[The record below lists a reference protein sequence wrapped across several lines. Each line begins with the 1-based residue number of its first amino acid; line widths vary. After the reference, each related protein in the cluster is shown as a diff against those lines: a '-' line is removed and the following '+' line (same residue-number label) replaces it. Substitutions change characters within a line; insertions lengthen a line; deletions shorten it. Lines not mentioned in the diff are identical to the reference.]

1 MPGFRPVDPK
11 QSFPELERRVLARWR
26 ERDVFARSLANRE
39 DAEVWSFYEGPPTA
53 NGKPGSHH
61 VLSRVFKDVYPRYRT
76 MRGYRVPR
84 KAGWDCHGLPVELEV
99 EKRLGISSKGEIE
112 EYGIAEFN
120 QRCRESVFEYVEE
133 WNRLTERIGFW
144 IDLDDPYVT
153 LDNEYIESV
162 WWSLRKLW
170 DDERLYE
177 GHKVVPYCPRCGTAL
192 SSHEVALGYEDVSD
206 PSIHVRLEYVP
217 SAAGDRPGGA
227 GREAPG
233 EGSSR
238 TADSDRGAAD
248 DGSAGAEE
256 IGPLQPGDRLLVWT
270 TTPWTLPGNVAVA
283 VGPEIEYVRVRVG
296 DEVLVLAAELVD
308 RVLGRAG
315 HGSGNDAGSTP
326 DPSGA
331 GAGHEVLDRFPG
343 SDLVG
348 RGYRGP
354 VFALEDGGPADAFR
368 VLAGDFVTT
377 EDGTGLVHIA
387 PAFGED
393 DYRVAAENE
402 IFDPT
407 NAHTLYNPV
416 RPDGTFDRRV
426 IGFEGDPVKD
436 PDVTTRLI
444 ANLRERG
451 LLFREQVYEH
461 AYPHCWRCA
470 TPLIYYAKSSWYVA
484 TSQARDD
491 LLANNE
497 QIGWRPEHI
506 KHGRFGK
513 WLESNVDWA
522 LSRDRYWGT
531 PLPIWEC
538 AAEGCDGRFCA
549 GSVAE
554 LAARARGEVP
564 DDLHRPHID
573 AVVLD
578 CEDCGGEMRRVESV
592 IDTWYDSGAMPF
604 AQFHYPFENE
614 QLFAERFP
622 ADFICEAIDQT
633 RGWFYTLLAES
644 TLLFGESSYRNCVCL
659 GLILDP
665 EGQKMSKS
673 KGNVVEPWEVIEAH
687 GADAF
692 RWYYLTAQQPWSGY
706 RFSVDT
712 VGESVRQ
719 FLLTL
724 WNTYSFWVLYANAE
738 GLTPAD
744 FPVRIAHKDLPA
756 APGRGSEGGS
766 ISDPSAL
773 TGAEEAAVYGDLDRW
788 VLSRLQATVA
798 TVREQMDE
806 FDCTAA
812 GRAIAEFV
820 EQLSNWYVRLSR
832 RRFWDGDRAAFA
844 TLRHCLLETAAM
856 LAPFTPFL
864 ADEIHLNLT
873 IGADPGADGTKT
885 HAIGGESAHRPPEE
899 LSVHLRDFP
908 EPDPALADPELEAA
922 MEAVRLTV
930 ELGRAARA
938 QARVKMRQP
947 LRRAVIVASDAERE
961 AISARAGLVEAE
973 LNVKQ
978 LDFVAEE
985 SELVS
990 YAVKPNYRSLGP
1002 RFGKRM
1008 PQVAAA
1014 VAALDPVHVAAVMA
1028 EGGQVGIAI
1037 DGDEH
1042 ALGADEVTLSLQP
1055 LEGYEVEAEAGH
1067 AVALQLELD
1076 DELRREGLAR
1086 EIVHAVQNA
1095 RKEAGLE
1102 ITDRIELSLGGDEE
1116 LLAAARAHEDY
1127 IVGEVLATAIAYD
1140 AADGTTAKLDGRELS
1155 ISLKRS

>member
-1 MPGFRPVDPK
+1 MPGFSPVDPK
-11 QSFPELERRVLARWR
+11 QSFPELEERVLARWR
-26 ERDVFARSLANRE
+26 ERDVFHRSLANRE
-39 DAEVWSFYEGPPTA
+39 GAEVWSFYEGPPTA
-53 NGKPGSHH
+53 NGPPGSHH

-99 EKRLGISSKGEIE
+99 EKELGISSKQEIE
-112 EYGIAEFN
+112 EYGIDAFN

-153 LDNEYIESV
+153 LENEYIESV
-162 WWSLRKLW
+162 WWSLRRLW
-170 DDERLYE
+170 EEGRLYE

-192 SSHEVALGYEDVSD
+192 SSHEVALGYRDIED
-206 PSIHVRLEYVP
+206 PSIYVRFPLLAED
-217 SAAGDRPGGA
+217 GGGA
-227 GREAPG
+227 GE
-233 EGSSR
+233 S
-238 TADSDRGAAD
+238 
-248 DGSAGAEE
+248 
-256 IGPLQPGDRLLVWT
+256 LLVWT

-283 VGPEIEYVRVRVG
+283 VAPGVAYVRVRVEG
-296 DEVLVLAAELVD
+296 ETLILAEPLVE
-308 RVLGRAG
+308 RVLGE
-315 HGSGNDAGSTP
+315 
-326 DPSGA
+326 GA
-331 GAGHEVLDRFPG
+331 EIVDRMPG
-343 SDLVG
+343 SELVG
-348 RGYRGP
+348 RQYKGP
-354 VFALEDGGPADAFR
+354 VFALADREPGGFP
-368 VLAGDFVTT
+368 VLAGEFVTT

-393 DYRVAAENE
+393 DYAVAAENG

-407 NAHTLYNPV
+407 SHGTLCNPV
-416 RPDGTFDRRV
+416 HPDGTFSNQV
-426 IGFEGDPVKD
+426 SGFEGRFVKD
-436 PDVTTRLI
+436 PEVTRALI
-444 ANLRERG
+444 DDLRERG

-470 TPLIYYAKSSWYVA
+470 TPLLYYAKSSWYVA
-484 TSQARDD
+484 TSAAREQ

-497 QIGWRPEHI
+497 EIGWHPEHI

-513 WLESNVDWA
+513 WLEGNVDWA

-538 AAEGCDGRFCA
+538 AAEDCEGRFCA

-554 LAARARGEVP
+554 LRERARDEVP

-573 AVVLD
+573 AVMVG
-578 CEDCGGEMRRVESV
+578 CEECGGEMRRVESV

-614 QLFAERFP
+614 ELFAERFP

-644 TLLFGESSYRNCVCL
+644 TLLFDTTSYRNCVCL

-673 KGNVVEPWEVIEAH
+673 KGNVVEPWDVISAH

-692 RWYYLTAQQPWSGY
+692 RWYYLTAQQPWAGY
-706 RFSVDT
+706 RFSIDT

-719 FLLTL
+719 LLLTL

-738 GLTPAD
+738 GLGPAD
-744 FPVRIAHKDLPA
+744 FADPQTLTLHFPAYIAGKDNV
-756 APGRGSEGGS
+756 GEG
-766 ISDPSAL
+766 DVA
-773 TGAEEAAVYGDLDRW
+773 TDLDRW
-788 VLSRLQATVA
+788 ALSRLQATVES
-798 TVREQMDE
+798 VREHMDG

-812 GRAIAEFV
+812 GKEIAAFV
-820 EQLSNWYVRLSR
+820 EELSNWYVRLSR
-832 RRFWDGDRAAFA
+832 RRFWEGDRAAFA
-844 TLRHCLLETAAM
+844 TLRHCLLETVAL

-864 ADEIHLNLT
+864 ADEIHLNL
-873 IGADPGADGTKT
+873 A
-885 HAIGGESAHRPPEE
+885 GGEAEE
-899 LSVHLRDFP
+899 LGGLPDSVHLRDFP
-908 EPDPALADPELEAA
+908 EPDPAFADPGLEAA

-938 QARVKMRQP
+938 QAKVKVRQP
-947 LRRAVIVASDAERE
+947 LRRAVIVANDTERE
-961 AISARAGLVEAE
+961 AISARADLVRAE
-973 LNVKQ
+973 LNVKE
-978 LDFVAEE
+978 LDFVEEE

-1014 VAALDPVHVAAVMA
+1014 VEALDPVHVAAVMA
-1028 EGGQVGIAI
+1028 DGGEVGIAV

-1076 DELRREGLAR
+1076 EELRREGLAR

-1102 ITDRIELSLGGDEE
+1102 ITDRIELTLGGDEE
-1116 LLAAARAHEDY
+1116 LLAAAREHEPY
-1127 IVGEVLATAIAYD
+1127 VAGEVLATAVTYD
-1140 AADGTTAKLDGRELS
+1140 GPGGAPAKIDGRDLHIS
-1155 ISLKRS
+1155 ITRA

>member
-1 MPGFRPVDPK
+1 M
-11 QSFPELERRVLARWR
+11 LARWK
-26 ERDVFARSLANRE
+26 ERDVFHRSLAQRE
-39 DAEVWSFYEGPPTA
+39 GAEIWSFYEGPPTA
-53 NGKPGSHH
+53 NGRPGSHH
-61 VLSRVFKDVYPRYRT
+61 VLARVFKDIYPRYRS
-76 MRGYRVPR
+76 MCGYRVPR

-99 EKRLGISSKGEIE
+99 EKQLGISSKQEIE

-133 WNRLTERIGFW
+133 WDRLTERIGFW

-153 LDNEYIESV
+153 LDDDYIESV

-170 DDERLYE
+170 DEERLYE

-192 SSHEVALGYEDVSD
+192 SSHEVAQGYKDVED
-206 PSIHVRLEYVP
+206 PSIYVRFPLADVE
-217 SAAGDRPGGA
+217 
-227 GREAPG
+227 G
-233 EGSSR
+233 ES
-238 TADSDRGAAD
+238 
-248 DGSAGAEE
+248 
-256 IGPLQPGDRLLVWT
+256 LLVWT

-283 VGPEIEYVRVRVG
+283 VASEVTYVKAKVDGEILILAEPLV
-296 DEVLVLAAELVD
+296 EKVLGENVEIVD
-308 RVLGRAG
+308 RL
-315 HGSGNDAGSTP
+315 SGK
-326 DPSGA
+326 
-331 GAGHEVLDRFPG
+331 E
-343 SDLVG
+343 LVG
-348 RGYRGP
+348 RFYRGP
-354 VFALEDGGPADAFR
+354 VFNLADREPGGFP
-368 VLAGDFVTT
+368 VVTGDFVTT

-393 DYRVAAENE
+393 DYAVAAANG

-407 NAHTLYNPV
+407 SHGTLYNPV
-416 RPDGTFDRRV
+416 GLDGRFDKRV
-426 IGFEGDPVKD
+426 VGFEGRFVKD
-436 PDVTTRLI
+436 PEVTRALI
-444 ANLRERG
+444 DDLRERG

-461 AYPHCWRCA
+461 AYPHCWRCG
-470 TPLIYYAKSSWYVA
+470 TPLLYYAKSSWYVA
-484 TSQARDD
+484 TAQARDRM
-491 LLANNE
+491 LANNE
-497 QIGWRPEHI
+497 TIGWHPEHI
-506 KHGRFGK
+506 KSGRFGK
-513 WLESNVDWA
+513 WLENNVDWA

-538 AAEGCDGRFCA
+538 RGDGCDGRFCA

-554 LAARARGEVP
+554 LRERAKGEVP
-564 DDLHRPHID
+564 GDLHRPYID
-573 AVVLD
+573 EVLLD
-578 CEDCGGEMRRVESV
+578 CEQCGGEMRRVESV

-614 QLFAERFP
+614 AEFEQRFP

-644 TLLFGESSYRNCVCL
+644 TLLFDTSSYRNCVCL

-673 KGNVVEPWEVIEAH
+673 RGNVIEPWDVISAH

-738 GLTPAD
+738 DLGPAD
-744 FPVRIAHKDLPA
+744 FEA
-756 APGRGSEGGS
+756 AP
-766 ISDPSAL
+766 
-773 TGAEEAAVYGDLDRW
+773 EATDDLDRW
-788 VLSRLQATVA
+788 ALSRLQATVA
-798 TVREQMDE
+798 TVRERMDD

-812 GRAIAEFV
+812 GKAIAEYV
-820 EQLSNWYVRLSR
+820 EELSNWYVRLSR
-832 RRFWDGDRAAFA
+832 RRFWEGDRAAFS
-844 TLRHCLLETAAM
+844 TLRHCLLEVTAL

-864 ADEIHLNLT
+864 ADEIHLNL
-873 IGADPGADGTKT
+873 A
-885 HAIGGESAHRPPEE
+885 GGEAEQLGERPD
-899 LSVHLRDFP
+899 SVHLRDFP
-908 EPDPALADPELEAA
+908 APDPALADDKLESA

-938 QARVKMRQP
+938 QAKAKVRQP
-947 LRRAVIVASDAERE
+947 LRRAVIVANDAERE
-961 AISARAGLVEAE
+961 AISARADLVTAE
-973 LNVKQ
+973 LNVKE
-978 LDFVAEE
+978 LDFVSEE
-985 SELVS
+985 AELVS

-1014 VAALDPVHVAAVMA
+1014 VEALDPAHVARVMGD
-1028 EGGQVGIAI
+1028 GGEIGINI

-1042 ALGADEVTLSLQP
+1042 TLSPDEVTLALQP

-1076 DELRREGLAR
+1076 DELRREGFAR

-1095 RKEAGLE
+1095 RKQAGLD
-1102 ITDRIELSLGGDEE
+1102 ISDRIELALGGDEE
-1116 LLAAARAHEDY
+1116 LLAAAREHEPY
-1127 IVGEVLATAIAYD
+1127 IAGEVLATSVAYD
-1140 AADGTTAKLDGRELS
+1140 SADGAEVRIDGRDLA
-1155 ISLKRS
+1155 IFVKRA

>member
-1 MPGFRPVDPK
+1 MPGFKPVDPK
-11 QSFPELERRVLARWR
+11 QSFPELEERVLARWR
-26 ERDVFARSLANRE
+26 ERDVFRRSLANRE
-39 DAEVWSFYEGPPTA
+39 GAEVWSFYEGPPTA

-76 MRGYRVPR
+76 MRGYSVPR

-99 EKRLGISSKGEIE
+99 EKQLGISSKGEIE

-120 QRCRESVFEYVEE
+120 ARCRESVFEYVEE

-153 LDNEYIESV
+153 LENDYIESV
-162 WWSLRKLW
+162 WWSLGELW
-170 DDERLYE
+170 KKDLLYE

-192 SSHEVALGYEDVSD
+192 SSHEVALGYEDVED
-206 PSIHVRLEYVP
+206 PSIYVRFPLLGEDGGD
-217 SAAGDRPGGA
+217 AG
-227 GREAPG
+227 E
-233 EGSSR
+233 S
-238 TADSDRGAAD
+238 
-248 DGSAGAEE
+248 
-256 IGPLQPGDRLLVWT
+256 LLVWT

-283 VGPEIEYVRVRVG
+283 VAPDVTYVKARVEG
-296 DEVLVLAAELVD
+296 ETLILAEPLAE
-308 RVLGRAG
+308 RVLGERV
-315 HGSGNDAGSTP
+315 
-326 DPSGA
+326 
-331 GAGHEVLDRFPG
+331 EVLDRLQG
-343 SDLVG
+343 SDLIG
-348 RGYRGP
+348 RHYKGP
-354 VFALEDGGPADAFR
+354 VFAASDREPGGFP
-368 VLAGDFVTT
+368 VVAGEFVTT

-393 DYRVAAENE
+393 DYAVAAENG
-402 IFDPT
+402 IFDP
-407 NAHTLYNPV
+407 AGHGTLYNPV
-416 RPDGTFDRRV
+416 KPDGRFDRRV
-426 IGFEGDPVKD
+426 VGFEDRFVKD
-436 PDVTTRLI
+436 PEVTRALI
-444 ANLRERG
+444 DDLDARG

-461 AYPHCWRCA
+461 AYPHCWRCG
-470 TPLIYYAKSSWYVA
+470 TPLLYYAKSSWYVA
-484 TSQARDD
+484 TSRARDD

-497 QIGWRPEHI
+497 TIGWHPEHI
-506 KHGRFGK
+506 KDGRFGK
-513 WLESNVDWA
+513 WLENNVDWA

-538 AAEGCDGRFCA
+538 AAEGCEGRFCA

-554 LAARARGEVP
+554 LRERAGGEVP
-564 DDLHRPHID
+564 EDLHRPHID
-573 AVVLD
+573 EVTVKCD
-578 CEDCGGEMRRVESV
+578 RCEGEMRRVESV

-614 QLFAERFP
+614 ELFRERFP

-644 TLLFGESSYRNCVCL
+644 TLLFERSSYRNCVCL

-673 KGNVVEPWEVIEAH
+673 KGNVVEPWDVIAAH

-719 FLLTL
+719 LLLTL

-738 GLTPAD
+738 DLRPTD
-744 FPVRIAHKDLPA
+744 FAGPPE
-756 APGRGSEGGS
+756 P
-766 ISDPSAL
+766 SD
-773 TGAEEAAVYGDLDRW
+773 DLDRW
-788 VLSRLQATVA
+788 ALSRLQATIASVA
-798 TVREQMDE
+798 EHMDG

-812 GRAIAEFV
+812 GREIAEFV
-820 EQLSNWYVRLSR
+820 EELSNWYVRLSR
-832 RRFWDGDRAAFA
+832 RRFWEGDRAAFA
-844 TLRHCLLETAAM
+844 TLRHCLLETAAL

-864 ADEIHLNLT
+864 ADEIHLNL
-873 IGADPGADGTKT
+873 A
-885 HAIGGESAHRPPEE
+885 GGEAEALGE
-899 LSVHLRDFP
+899 LPDSVHLRDFP
-908 EPDPALADPELEAA
+908 EPDPALADPDLEAA
-922 MEAVRLTV
+922 MDAVRLTV

-938 QARVKMRQP
+938 QAKAKMRQP
-947 LRRAVIVASDAERE
+947 LRKAVIVANDAERA
-961 AISARAGLVEAE
+961 AISASAALVKAE
-973 LNVKQ
+973 LNVKE

-1014 VAALDPVHVAAVMA
+1014 VEALDPVHVAAVMA
-1028 EGGQVGIAI
+1028 DGGQVGINV

-1042 ALGADEVTLSLQP
+1042 TIGAEEVTLSLQP

-1127 IVGEVLATAIAYD
+1127 LSGEVLATAVAYD
-1140 AADGTTAKLDGRELS
+1140 AAEGVEAKLDGRDLRIS
-1155 ISLKRS
+1155 IAL

>member
-11 QSFPELERRVLARWR
+11 QSFPELEERVLARWR
-26 ERDVFARSLANRE
+26 ERDVFRRSLANRE
-39 DAEVWSFYEGPPTA
+39 GAEVWSFYEGPPTA
-53 NGKPGSHH
+53 NGRPGSHH

-99 EKRLGISSKGEIE
+99 EKQLGISSKQEIE
-112 EYGIAEFN
+112 AYGISEFN
-120 QRCRESVFEYVEE
+120 ARCRESVFEYVEE

-144 IDLDDPYVT
+144 IDLDEPYVT
-153 LDNEYIESV
+153 LESPYIESV
-162 WWSLRKLW
+162 WWSLAELW
-170 DDERLYE
+170 KKGLLYE

-206 PSIHVRLEYVP
+206 PSIYVRFPLLGEDGEE
-217 SAAGDRPGGA
+217 AG
-227 GREAPG
+227 E
-233 EGSSR
+233 S
-238 TADSDRGAAD
+238 
-248 DGSAGAEE
+248 
-256 IGPLQPGDRLLVWT
+256 LLVWT

-283 VGPEIEYVRVRVG
+283 VAPDVTYVKARVEG
-296 DEVLVLAAELVD
+296 ETLILAEPLLE
-308 RVLGRAG
+308 RVLGE
-315 HGSGNDAGSTP
+315 
-326 DPSGA
+326 GA
-331 GAGHEVLDRFPG
+331 EIVDRLPG
-343 SDLVG
+343 SELVG
-348 RGYRGP
+348 RRYRGP
-354 VFALEDGGPADAFR
+354 VFELADREPGGFP
-368 VLAGDFVTT
+368 VLAGGFVTT

-393 DYRVAAENE
+393 DYAVAAENG
-402 IFDPT
+402 IFEPT
-407 NAHTLYNPV
+407 EHGTLYNPV
-416 RPDGTFDRRV
+416 KPDGTFTDQV
-426 IGFEGDPVKD
+426 SGFAGRFVKG
-436 PDVTTRLI
+436 PEVTRALI
-444 ANLRERG
+444 DDLADRG
-451 LLFREQVYEH
+451 LLFREQAYEH
-461 AYPHCWRCA
+461 AYPHCWRCG
-470 TPLIYYAKSSWYVA
+470 TPLLYYAKSSWYVA
-484 TSQARDD
+484 TSKSRDA
-491 LLANNE
+491 LLADNE
-497 QIGWRPEHI
+497 QIGWHPEHI

-513 WLESNVDWA
+513 WLEGNVDWA

-538 AAEGCDGRFCA
+538 RAEGCEERFCA

-554 LAARARGEVP
+554 LRERAGGEIP
-564 DDLHRPHID
+564 EDLHRPFID
-573 AVVLD
+573 SVTIE
-578 CEDCGGEMRRVESV
+578 CGGCGGEMRRVESV

-614 QLFAERFP
+614 ELFEERFP

-644 TLLFGESSYRNCVCL
+644 TLLFDTSSYRNCVCL

-673 KGNVVEPWEVIEAH
+673 KGNVVEPWDVIDAH

-706 RFSVDT
+706 RFSVET
-712 VGESVRQ
+712 VGEAVRQ

-738 GLTPAD
+738 KLAPED
-744 FPVRIAHKDLPA
+744 F
-756 APGRGSEGGS
+756 RGPPEPSE
-766 ISDPSAL
+766 
-773 TGAEEAAVYGDLDRW
+773 DLDRW
-788 VLSRLQATVA
+788 ALSRLQATVA
-798 TVREQMDE
+798 SVAEHMDG

-812 GRAIAEFV
+812 GRQIAAFV
-820 EQLSNWYVRLSR
+820 EELSNWYVRLSR
-832 RRFWDGDRAAFA
+832 RRFWEGDRAAFA
-844 TLRHCLLETAAM
+844 TLRHCLLETAAL

-864 ADEIHLNLT
+864 ADEIHLNL
-873 IGADPGADGTKT
+873 A
-885 HAIGGESAHRPPEE
+885 GGEAEE
-899 LSVHLRDFP
+899 LGELTDSVHLRDFP
-908 EPDPALADPELEAA
+908 VADPALSDPDLEAA

-938 QARVKMRQP
+938 QAKAKVRQP
-947 LRRAVIVASDAERE
+947 LRRAVIVANDAERE
-961 AISARAGLVEAE
+961 AISARAELVKAE
-973 LNVKQ
+973 LNVKE
-978 LDFVAEE
+978 LDFVEEE

-990 YAVKPNYRSLGP
+990 YAVKPNYRALGP

-1014 VAALDPVHVAAVMA
+1014 VEALDPVHVAAVMA
-1028 EGGQVGIAI
+1028 EGGEVGINI

-1042 ALGADEVTLSLQP
+1042 AIGADEVTLSLQP

-1086 EIVHAVQNA
+1086 EIVHAIQNA

-1102 ITDRIELSLGGDEE
+1102 ITDRIELTLGGDEE

-1127 IVGEVLATAIAYD
+1127 VSGEVLATVVAYNG
-1140 AADGTTAKLDGRELS
+1140 ADGVTATLDGRELRIG
-1155 ISLKRS
+1155 ISAV